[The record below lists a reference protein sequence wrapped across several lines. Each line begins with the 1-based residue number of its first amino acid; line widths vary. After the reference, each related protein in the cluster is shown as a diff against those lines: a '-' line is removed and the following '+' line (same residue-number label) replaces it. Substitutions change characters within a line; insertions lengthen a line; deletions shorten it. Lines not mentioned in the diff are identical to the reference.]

1 MGVKGKFVCLLK
13 RNTTKDYSKST
24 HISNMCGAGKKLR
37 KPKIK
42 KPLEENIF
50 KDPRNHFRL
59 KKENEATRG
68 RITRDIKS
76 LSKLEEVK
84 EILLHVSKGW

>member
-13 RNTTKDYSKST
+13 RNTTKDYSEST
-24 HISNMCGAGKKLR
+24 HVSNMYGAGKKLR
-37 KPKIK
+37 KP
-42 KPLEENIF
+42 NIF
-50 KDPRNHFRL
+50 KDPINYFRL
-59 KKENEATRG
+59 KKENEATRD

-84 EILLHVSKGW
+84 KILLHVSKGW